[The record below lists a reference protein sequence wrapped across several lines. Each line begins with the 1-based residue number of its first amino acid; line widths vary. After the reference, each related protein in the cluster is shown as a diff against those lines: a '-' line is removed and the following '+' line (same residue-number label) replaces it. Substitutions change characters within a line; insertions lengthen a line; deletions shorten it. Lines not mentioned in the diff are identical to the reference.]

1 MLEATVR
8 KQALQLSQIKKQQS
22 SGDGGAAHIDFLLDP
37 HQEEVT
43 DQVWFSLF
51 ICIIE
56 QLINS
61 LFWIDQTD
69 QEDDEDDW
77 ENDALF
83 QKLRKVTEHM
93 IEQGQKSI
101 DFEYKILG
109 RVLSNYTAIDEDA
122 EEEEDEEEEDAGD
135 QTEATSE
142 EGKRQDDLAPN
153 VHY

>member
-1 MLEATVR
+1 
-8 KQALQLSQIKKQQS
+8 
-22 SGDGGAAHIDFLLDP
+22 
-37 HQEEVT
+37 
-43 DQVWFSLF
+43 
-51 ICIIE
+51 
-56 QLINS
+56 
-61 LFWIDQTD
+61 
-69 QEDDEDDW
+69 
-77 ENDALF
+77 
-83 QKLRKVTEHM
+83 M

>member
-56 QLINS
+56 
-61 LFWIDQTD
+61 
-69 QEDDEDDW
+69 
-77 ENDALF
+77 
-83 QKLRKVTEHM
+83 
-93 IEQGQKSI
+93 
-101 DFEYKILG
+101 
-109 RVLSNYTAIDEDA
+109 
-122 EEEEDEEEEDAGD
+122 
-135 QTEATSE
+135 
-142 EGKRQDDLAPN
+142 
-153 VHY
+153 